1 MDWAL
6 LGGITGSVG
15 MVTGAAGGIIA
26 LVCLHR
32 VERVK
37 ASDLRMARLTA
48 ENKVQV
54 ALAELTELCDKA
66 YHSRTQRITL
76 EGGLSK
82 SLETQKWKEQ
92 IERYRLQIDEISR
105 QFERLKKDS
114 RPDSLQRLERDTAKL
129 QLLELQTNAF
139 VEKFK
144 NLIAEDN
151 VARMKL
157 MRTGYGA

>member
-6 LGGITGSVG
+6 IGGITGSLG

-26 LVCLHR
+26 LMCLHR
-32 VERVK
+32 MERVK
-37 ASDLRMARLTA
+37 ASDLRMTRSTA

-54 ALAELTELCDKA
+54 SLAELSELCDKA
-66 YHSRTQRITL
+66 YNSRTQRITL

-92 IERYRLQIDEISR
+92 IERYKQQIDELSR
-105 QFERLKKDS
+105 QFERLKRDAGQ
-114 RPDSLQRLERDTAKL
+114 DSLARLERDTAKL
-129 QLLELQTNAF
+129 QLLELQINAF
-139 VEKFK
+139 IEKFK

-157 MRTGYGA
+157 MRTGYGT